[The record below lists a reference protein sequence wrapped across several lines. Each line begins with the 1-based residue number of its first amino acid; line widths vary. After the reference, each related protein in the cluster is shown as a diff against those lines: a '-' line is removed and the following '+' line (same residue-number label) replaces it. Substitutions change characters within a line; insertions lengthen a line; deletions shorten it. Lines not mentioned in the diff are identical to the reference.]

1 MNRWMKKL
9 TIGISLIAILA
20 ACRSEEN
27 IVWVTTDIVYA
38 QNSWRLSFDKEEV
51 FKEDVIKKVNKMD
64 SSYPIEPYKEMKIPP
79 SISSHDLIFSL
90 RHTEDQVDNK
100 EYLSLFK
107 NYSHKYDSDSNKKDT
122 IIQMDKLENELNNIQ
137 TVIPSSKDKLYF
149 HGQICTLI
157 DEIKWLREDYD
168 DKEGEDK
175 DYDAWKKYE
184 IKNRLNG
191 LQVISDTVVKH
202 PESMK
207 FESGAD
213 FDAHILKW
221 AEQENTQPEDEDITI
236 FDESEENPTK
246 SSEHSNKDDALNKA
260 LAVINER
267 VQDYGEV
274 ITYSGDL
281 VYNGETYYAFDCS
294 VLNEDNYFT
303 LFVNANDFKV
313 YKDQQFETEWEASQR

>member
-107 NYSHKYDSDSNKKDT
+107 NYSDKYDSESNKKDT

-137 TVIPSSKDKLYF
+137 TVIPSSKDELYF

-168 DKEGEDK
+168 DKEGEDE
-175 DYDAWKKYE
+175 DYDSWKKYE

-191 LQVISDTVVKH
+191 LRIISDTVVKH
-202 PESMK
+202 PESLK
-207 FESGAD
+207 FESGGD
-213 FDAHILKW
+213 FDSHMLTWI
-221 AEQENTQPEDEDITI
+221 EHEESISENKRITI
-236 FDESEENPTK
+236 PDEAEDNTINAREPL
-246 SSEHSNKDDALNKA
+246 NKDEALNKA
-260 LAVINER
+260 LTAVNER
-267 VQDYGEV
+267 VQGYGEV
-274 ITYSGDL
+274 IIYSGDL
-281 VYNGETYYAFDCS
+281 VYNGETYYAFDCR
-294 VLNEDNYFT
+294 VLNEENYFT

-313 YKDQQFETEWEASQR
+313 YKDHQFETEWEASQ